1 MCFVVNTKF
10 LELHKFKPSSSSEYV
25 FLSSGPCKTRYEP
38 TFNGATDGA
47 YQLIKDP
54 FIAPDKKL
62 RLQAEARECEDQWDD
77 LNDKMKLH
85 VDR

>member
-1 MCFVVNTKF
+1 MFSF
-10 LELHKFKPSSSSEYV
+10 LQDLAKRV
-25 FLSSGPCKTRYEP
+25 ADYEP

-54 FIAPDKKL
+54 FIAPDKKM